1 MEELFQKLLTDVQ
14 KHEEQFQRQ
23 KSALPCKFALAQ
35 VTRCTQEF
43 EPLCSFREDAGCP
56 KRLLERNL
64 WKKLE
69 LREQAL
75 RRGIPERVL
84 RNVFDQV
91 PNPTPAMQVVERF
104 MKTAHHSVLVLSGPN
119 ACGKTTAAAWACIPP
134 IEASWVPNRPG
145 RFVRLVDLESAGRFS
160 ELLSTLRKSPLVVL
174 DDLGAAHFS
183 ASGFLSSLID
193 DVVDAAYQA
202 CHKVILT
209 TDLAMA
215 PDPKNPNKPCL
226 AHLLSKRVMS
236 RIKDAGH
243 IETKLGSRF
252 KGKERIEGSMCYEIV
267 LD

>member
-1 MEELFQKLLTDVQ
+1 MEELFQKLLTEAQ
-14 KHEEQFQRQ
+14 RREEQLQRQ
-23 KSALPCKFALAQ
+23 KFALPCQFALAQ
-35 VTRCTQEF
+35 VTRCTQEV
-43 EPLCSFREDAGCP
+43 EPLCSFRDDAGCP

-64 WKKLE
+64 WKRLE

-91 PNPTPAMQVVERF
+91 PNLTPAMQAVERF

-134 IEASWVPNRPG
+134 MDPAWAPSRPG
-145 RFVRLVDLESAGRFS
+145 HFVRLVDLESAGRFS

-183 ASGFLSSLID
+183 ASGFLSSLLD

-202 CHKVILT
+202 CHKIILT

-215 PDPKNPNKPCL
+215 PDPKTPNKPCL
-226 AHLLSKRVMS
+226 AHLLSKRVIS
-236 RIKDAGH
+236 RIKDAGYV
-243 IETKLGSRF
+243 ETNLGNRF
-252 KGKERIEGSMCYEIV
+252 KGKERNERREYLS
-267 LD
+267 